1 MKTLFLSLVLLLG
14 AANAFAKNLSVT
26 VCSVDRQDEV
36 SHIDIRIDGPNA
48 TLSVDGYPLQYQI
61 LSETPVRNLRA
72 ATPLA
77 ADKLVEATQYVLSAP
92 QGTDT
97 IQIGKTVF
105 GANVLIFPENG
116 ILGATSADCD

>member
-1 MKTLFLSLVLLLG
+1 MKTVFLSLVLLLG
-14 AANAFAKNLSVT
+14 AASAFAKNLSVT
-26 VCSVDRQDEV
+26 VCSVDRQDQV
-36 SHIDIRIDGPNA
+36 SHIEIRIDGPSA
-48 TLSVDGYPLQYQI
+48 TLSVDGYPLQYEV

-72 ATPLA
+72 ATPLEG
-77 ADKLVEATQYVLSAP
+77 DKLVEATEYVLSAP

-105 GANVLIFPENG
+105 GANVLIFPENR